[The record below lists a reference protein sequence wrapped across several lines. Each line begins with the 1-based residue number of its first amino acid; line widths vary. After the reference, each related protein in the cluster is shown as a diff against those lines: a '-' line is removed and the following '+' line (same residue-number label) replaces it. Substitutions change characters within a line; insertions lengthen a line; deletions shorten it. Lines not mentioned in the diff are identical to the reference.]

1 MTTPHQP
8 VAVGSPDPE
17 LKTSPILEE
26 MDEEFD
32 VLAQEVEDLPT
43 CYFNNV
49 AYDDGTYACSG
60 SGEMLRC
67 EKGIWVNKGGC
78 DPDNP

>member
-1 MTTPHQP
+1 MTTQHKPAQ
-8 VAVGSPDPE
+8 VGSPDPE

-26 MDEEFD
+26 RDEEYE

-49 AYDDGTYACSG
+49 VYSDGSYVCSG
-60 SGEMLRC
+60 SGALLHC
-67 EKGIWVNKGGC
+67 DKGIWVRQGGC

>member
-1 MTTPHQP
+1 MTTTHHPRM
-8 VAVGSPDPE
+8 VGVPDPE

-26 MDEEFD
+26 SDEDYEL
-32 VLAQEVEDLPT
+32 LAQGVEELQT

-49 AYDDGTYACSG
+49 SYVDGDYVCSG
-60 SGEMLRC
+60 SGALLRC
-67 EKGIWVNKGGC
+67 EKGLWVRKGSC

>member
-1 MTTPHQP
+1 MTKLETPIS
-8 VAVGSPDPE
+8 VGAPDPE

-26 MDEEFD
+26 GDEEFD
-32 VLAQEVEDLPT
+32 VLAQEVEDLPN

-49 AYDDGTYACSG
+49 SYADGSYVCSG
-60 SGEMLRC
+60 SSALLHC
-67 EKGIWVNKGGC
+67 EKGIWRREGGC